1 MSQGNYNANVIKDIK
16 WSDLMVHIHLT
27 QQVTQSAT
35 AVEEVLKKDIIAKI
49 ALTIIVI
56 HVLKREI

>member
-1 MSQGNYNANVIKDIK
+1 
-16 WSDLMVHIHLT
+16 MVHIHLT
-27 QQVTQSAT
+27 EQVTQSAT

-56 HVLKREI
+56 HVLKREM